1 MFYLSEY
8 KLNGKFTVH
17 KWGCGSN
24 RLTLIASIQNRSVIT
39 QKPLKIRNSE
49 QCDRKIAQ
57 ICAIR
62 KLLQKGGR
70 GVISIYFPQTSLP
83 PPPHTIESVIY
94 HILEAGGGVNLA
106 IAQNTRYQG
115 VPNRVAAKKFVF
127 VISRNFS
134 FRVSQIFLEFRE
146 ISQNTK
152 SKYGRKFRI
161 FAKHEIKMSTTFWSF
176 CKKYDFLILKMQKN
190 IFLWDTMFIKS
201 EWILINFH
209 LGQRKFFFLLTF

>member
-17 KWGCGSN
+17 KCGCGSN
-24 RLTLIASIQNRSVIT
+24 RLTLIASIQNSSVIT

-49 QCDRKIAQ
+49 QSDRKIAQ

-70 GVISIYFPQTSLP
+70 GVISIYFPQSSLP
-83 PPPHTIESVIY
+83 PPPTQVNPQYVIFQK
-94 HILEAGGGVNLA
+94 GGGVNLA

-134 FRVSQIFLEFRE
+134 FRVSQIFLEFRKTRNQNMGE
-146 ISQNTK
+146 NFVFSRNTK
-152 SKYGRKFRI
+152 SKCRQHFGHFARKMI
-161 FAKHEIKMSTTFWSF
+161 F
-176 CKKYDFLILKMQKN
+176 
-190 IFLWDTMFIKS
+190 
-201 EWILINFH
+201 
-209 LGQRKFFFLLTF
+209 